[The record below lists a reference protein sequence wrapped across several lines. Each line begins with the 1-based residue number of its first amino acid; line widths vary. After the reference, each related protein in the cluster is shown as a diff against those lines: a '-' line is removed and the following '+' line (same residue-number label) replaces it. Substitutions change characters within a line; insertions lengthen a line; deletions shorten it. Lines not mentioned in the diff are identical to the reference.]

1 MIDIAYESTP
11 DLNLSPDSLS
21 AWISKVV
28 EQEKLTMSDIAL
40 IFCNDEYLLKVNQDF
55 LEHDFYT
62 DIITF
67 DYCSDNLVSGD
78 LFISIERVIENAE
91 EFNVTFEQ
99 ELHRV
104 IIHGVLHLCG
114 YKDKSPEEET
124 IMRKKE
130 SDALLLM

>member
-11 DLNLSPDSLS
+11 DLNLSEETIGT
-21 AWISKVV
+21 WISKVV
-28 EQEKLTMSDIAL
+28 EREQREMSDIAL
-40 IFCNDEYLLKVNQDF
+40 IFCDDEYLLKVNQEY

-67 DYCSDNLVSGD
+67 DYCSDNLISGD
-78 LFISIERVIENAE
+78 LFISIDRVKENAE

-99 ELHRV
+99 ELYRV

-114 YKDKSPEEET
+114 YLDKTPEEET
-124 IMRKKE
+124 IMRRKE
-130 SDALLLM
+130 SEALLLM

>member
-1 MIDIAYESTP
+1 MIDIAYESTS
-11 DLNLSPDSLS
+11 DLNLSSDILGT
-21 AWISKVV
+21 WISKVIQN
-28 EQEKLTMSDIAL
+28 EQFKMSDISL

-67 DYCSDNLVSGD
+67 DYCSEDLISGD
-78 LFISIERVIENAE
+78 LFISVERVIENAE

-114 YKDKSPEEET
+114 YLDKTPEEE
-124 IMRKKE
+124 IIIRRKE
-130 SDALLLM
+130 SEALLLM